1 MGGMYRETGMF
12 RYKELVRPHE
22 SVHALPEPPLLR
34 GLAATAGV
42 RRGYSAGRCRGCCR
56 LGAGWRCGLI
66 AFRPQAVVPVRLGLA
81 DGAVLG
87 EAVAVDAG

>member
-1 MGGMYRETGMF
+1 MF

-22 SVHALPEPPLLR
+22 SVHALPEQRLLR
-34 GLAATAGV
+34 GLAATARFRRVSGEGIAQGV
-42 RRGYSAGRCRGCCR
+42 AEVVAGLA
-56 LGAGWRCGLI
+56 LGGVAVI
-66 AFRPQAVVPVRLGLA
+66 AFRPQAVVLVRLGLA